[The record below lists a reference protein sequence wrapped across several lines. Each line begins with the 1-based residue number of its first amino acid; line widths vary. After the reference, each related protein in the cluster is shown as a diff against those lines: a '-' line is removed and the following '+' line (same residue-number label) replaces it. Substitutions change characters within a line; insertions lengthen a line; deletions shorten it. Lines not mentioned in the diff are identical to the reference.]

1 MNNQNIVSQRQFGR
15 YFSAFGIWF
24 ILLLIVVSMGMASD
38 VFLSASN
45 IVNILRQ
52 TAIVGVLAVGM
63 TYVIIGA
70 NIDLSVGATIAFSA
84 VIAISLQPVSLS
96 SAVLAILIPLAA
108 GAAVGAA
115 NGVLVGYFKLNP
127 FITTL
132 GMQFVVLGGTLLF
145 TGGQHVWV
153 FECHP
158 LFEMIGNG
166 FIGGI
171 PLSVI
176 LLIAVVVLGQL
187 LLSLTNYGQYIKT
200 TGENP
205 EAAKLSGIRVERV
218 IFLSFLIVGLC
229 AGLGGVVLASWVK
242 NMDPGTGIGY
252 EFEAIT
258 AVVLGGTSLL
268 GGQGNVANTFAGALI
283 LVIIG
288 NAMTLLNISYHY
300 QLMVRGIII
309 IAAVSIEIASRRK
322 SK

>member
-1 MNNQNIVSQRQFGR
+1 MNSRLTLPQTQVTKH
-15 YFSAFGIWF
+15 FSSFGIWF
-24 ILLLIVVSMGMASD
+24 ILLLIVVVMGMASD
-38 VFLSASN
+38 VFLSPSN
-45 IVNILRQ
+45 IINILRQ
-52 TAIVGVLAVGM
+52 TAIVGILAVGM
-63 TYVIIGA
+63 TFVIIGA

-84 VIAISLQPVSLS
+84 VIAISLQPVGLS
-96 SAVLAILIPLAA
+96 SAVAAILIPLAA
-108 GAAVGAA
+108 GMAVGAV
-115 NGVLVGYFKLNP
+115 NGILVGYFKLNT
-127 FITTL
+127 FIATL

-153 FECHP
+153 FDSYP
-158 LFEMIGNG
+158 VFEKIGNG
-166 FIGGI
+166 FLGPI
-171 PLSVI
+171 PISVI
-176 LLIAVVVLGQL
+176 LLISIVVLGQF
-187 LLSLTNYGQYIKT
+187 LLSFTNFGQYLKMS
-200 TGENP
+200 GENP
-205 EAAKLSGIRVERV
+205 EAARLSGICVEKV
-218 IFLSFLIVGLC
+218 IFLSFLLVGLC

-268 GGQGNVANTFAGALI
+268 GGQGNATNTFAGALI

-309 IAAVSIEIASRRK
+309 IAAVSLEIASRRK

>member
-1 MNNQNIVSQRQFGR
+1 MNNQLTLSKRQFGK

-24 ILLLIVVSMGMASD
+24 VLLLIVISMSMASD

-96 SAVLAILIPLAA
+96 SAVIAILIPLAA
-108 GAAVGAA
+108 GAAVGAV

-158 LFEMIGNG
+158 LFEKIGNG

-176 LLIAVVVLGQL
+176 LLIAVVVLGQF
-187 LLSLTNYGQYIKT
+187 LLSFTNFGQCIKT
-200 TGENP
+200 AGENP
-205 EAAKLSGIRVERV
+205 EAAKLSGIRVEKV

-268 GGQGNVANTFAGALI
+268 GGQGNVTNTFAGALI

-288 NAMTLLNISYHY
+288 NAMTLMNISYHY